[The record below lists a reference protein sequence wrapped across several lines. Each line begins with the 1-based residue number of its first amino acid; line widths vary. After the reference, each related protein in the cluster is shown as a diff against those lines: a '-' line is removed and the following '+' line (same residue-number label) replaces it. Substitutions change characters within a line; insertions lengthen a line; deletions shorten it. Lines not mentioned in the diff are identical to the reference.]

1 MKPIQYKS
9 ILLLSTIL
17 VIGMSC
23 SDSSSSQ
30 EMVTDSGIS
39 YQFITNGSGEVP
51 PDGGYWLMNIAYY
64 NEKGDTIFSSVNQG
78 RGAMPMNYVAEQF
91 KKNASIEECF
101 SLIGE
106 GDSAVFYI
114 SADSLYKNTSRRS
127 TPPDLVGTK
136 IKLCIG
142 IEKIFSIE
150 EFSAYST
157 EMEQVQIEKEKEAI
171 EAYISEKGINAEVTE
186 EGLFYEI
193 TKTGNGVKPQVGQ
206 NIKVNYTGYLMDGT
220 VFDTSV
226 EEAAKQANVYTP
238 GRSYEPIE
246 FPLGQGNVIKG
257 WDIGIGL
264 LSVGGKAT
272 LVIPS
277 PLAYGNR
284 SKGSVIKA
292 NSTLVFTVELVEIVG
307 E

>member
-1 MKPIQYKS
+1 
-9 ILLLSTIL
+9 
-17 VIGMSC
+17 
-23 SDSSSSQ
+23 
-30 EMVTDSGIS
+30 
-39 YQFITNGSGEVP
+39 
-51 PDGGYWLMNIAYY
+51 MNIAYY
-64 NEKGDTIFSSVNQG
+64 NEKGDTLFSSAKQG
-78 RGAMPMNYVAEQF
+78 GAMPMNYMPAQF
-91 KKNASIEECF
+91 SKNASIEECF
-101 SLIGE
+101 ALIGE

-114 SADSLYKNTSRRS
+114 SADSLYKNTSGRP

-142 IEKIFSIE
+142 IEQVFSTE
-150 EFSAYST
+150 EFSAYSA

-171 EAYISEKGINAEVTE
+171 KAYISEKGINAEVTE
-186 EGLFYEI
+186 EGLYYEI

-206 NIKVNYTGYLMDGT
+206 NVKVNYTGYLMDGT

-226 EEAAKQANVYTP
+226 EEAAKEANVYTP
-238 GRSYEPIE
+238 NRAYEPIG

-284 SKGSVIKA
+284 PKGSVIKA